1 MSEPIEYET
10 IQGVG
15 WIRMDDGRVNAMQAA
30 WLDAMQA
37 GLDQAEQDDVH
48 VIVITGRPN
57 VFSAGL
63 DLKVLPMLPMDE
75 VRKVTSRFVDTMR
88 RIFLFPKPVIAAAEG
103 HALAGGMMLMLAADL
118 RLAAAG
124 TGARYGLNEAT
135 TGIPLAGGTLGLCR
149 YSIPQA
155 HHTELLLHGRVIDA
169 EECLSR
175 NIFHE
180 VVPPTELFDRAI
192 RRAEELSHLVLD
204 IYPLHKRMLRAAAFD
219 QAVSDAKSVQDQL
232 PDRNFFSGLGR

>member
-1 MSEPIEYET
+1 MSEAIEYEK
-10 IQGVG
+10 IQDVG
-15 WIRMDDGRVNAMQAA
+15 LIRMDDGRVNAIQDA

-37 GLDQAEQDDVH
+37 RLDQAEQDDVH
-48 VIVITGRPN
+48 AVVITGRAS

-63 DLKVLPMLPMDE
+63 DLKVLPGLPME
-75 VRKVTSRFVDTMR
+75 ELQQVTNRFVETLR

-135 TGIPLAGGTLGLCR
+135 TGVPLAGGTLGICR
-149 YSIPQA
+149 YSIPPA
-155 HHTELLLHGRVIDA
+155 HHTELLLHGRVIEA

-175 NIFHE
+175 SIFHE
-180 VVPPTELFDRAI
+180 VVPANHLVDRAMG
-192 RRAEELSHLVLD
+192 RAEELSDLVLD
-204 IYPLHKRMLRAAAFD
+204 IYPIHKRMLRAASFD
-219 QAVSDAKSVQDQL
+219 QAVSDSKSVRDQL
-232 PDRNFFSGLGR
+232 PNRNFFSGLGR

>member
-15 WIRMDDGRVNAMQAA
+15 WIRMDDGRVNAMQET

-37 GLDQAEQDDVH
+37 GLDQAEQDNVH

-63 DLKVLPMLPMDE
+63 DLKVLPSLPME
-75 VRKVTSRFVDTMR
+75 EIQQVTSRFVDTMQ

-135 TGIPLAGGTLGLCR
+135 TGIPLAGGTLGICR

-155 HHTELLLHGRVIDA
+155 HHTELLLHGRVIEA

-180 VVPPTELFDRAI
+180 VVPANELFDRAI

-204 IYPLHKRMLRAAAFD
+204 VYPIHKRMLRAAAFD
-219 QAVSDAKSVQDQL
+219 QAVFDSKSVQDQL